1 MKKIVHYLLPVILFV
16 TIGNSAAAQFGTI
29 PSSVTEAF
37 KTRYPAATNVEWQ
50 SKLSSYTVVFL
61 LDSNKHE
68 ARYNKKGIWQETES
82 EVALEELP
90 AEVKDGFDKS
100 KYATG
105 EWEMEAIH
113 KVEMPD
119 DKTHYRI
126 EVAKSDL
133 QKRNLFFNSKGR
145 LLRDKVTF

>member
-1 MKKIVHYLLPVILFV
+1 MKKIIHYLLPVIILV
-16 TIGNSAAAQFGTI
+16 TIGNTVSAQFGTI
-29 PSSVTEAF
+29 PSSVTESF
-37 KTRYPAATNVEWQ
+37 KEKYPTATNVEWQ
-50 SKLSSYTVVFL
+50 SKLSSYSVVFL

-82 EVALEELP
+82 EVSLEELP

-100 KYATG
+100 KYATD
-105 EWEMEAIH
+105 EWEMESIH
-113 KVEMPD
+113 KIETPGKMQF
-119 DKTHYRI
+119 RI

-133 QKRNLFFNSKGR
+133 KKRNLFFNQEGR